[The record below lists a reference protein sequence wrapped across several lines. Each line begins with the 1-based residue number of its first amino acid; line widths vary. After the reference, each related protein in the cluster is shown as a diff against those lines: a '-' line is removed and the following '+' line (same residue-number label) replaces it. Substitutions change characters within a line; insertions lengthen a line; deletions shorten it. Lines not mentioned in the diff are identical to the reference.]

1 MSAGNAVSMGC
12 PPNCYAKVVEAVSKT
27 QHQATQEK
35 LDAIIANQT
44 TLIHGVN
51 QVVTVIANLAN
62 LSKNL
67 DDHKTEAEKKFDT
80 VFSLLRATE
89 DRIDDKISKGDMVKI
104 ITIIGIAVGVL
115 EVIFRW
121 VLPR

>member
-1 MSAGNAVSMGC
+1 MSSGAVVKVEC
-12 PPNCYAKVVEAVSKT
+12 PANCYARVVEAVTKT
-27 QHQATQEK
+27 QHAATQDK

-67 DDHKTEAEKKFDT
+67 DDHKVDAEKKFDD
-80 VFSLLRATE
+80 VFKRLRKVETYMAWFMGVVGSVVGILETL
-89 DRIDDKISKGDMVKI
+89 RMFHI
-104 ITIIGIAVGVL
+104 I
-115 EVIFRW
+115 
-121 VLPR
+121 

>member
-1 MSAGNAVSMGC
+1 MSAGNAEGEHIVMEC
-12 PPNCYAKVVEAVSKT
+12 APNCYAKVVEAVSKT
-27 QHQATQEK
+27 QHAATQDK

-67 DDHKTEAEKKFDT
+67 DDHKAEAEKKFDD
-80 VFSLLRATE
+80 VFKRLRKVETYMAWFMGVVGSIVGILETL
-89 DRIDDKISKGDMVKI
+89 RMFHI
-104 ITIIGIAVGVL
+104 I
-115 EVIFRW
+115 
-121 VLPR
+121 